1 MEQGGNILKRT
12 AYNFIVT
19 LLVLLVAGCGG
30 INKPPEGLIKKDVI
44 DDLGKTEIFDSDSAE
59 DNKVGDDH
67 AISIIQQNASL
78 YFWDKENNKLVSE
91 SRKILATDMDSFIVE
106 VVEGLIK
113 GPISK
118 ELQPVIPSKTKVL
131 EIQQIDNIVNIN
143 LSEDFLESEDLLVA
157 RTALVNT
164 LTEQEKIK
172 YVKINING
180 RELTRDGTDETQSL
194 GVLVR
199 ATNNLNELI
208 ATQGNDS
215 AQDNIKEINWELFF
229 RDFRGQYLLSE
240 IRPIRVKNG
249 GIARAIIEE
258 LIKGPISVSE
268 GLYPVLPQGTQLLDV
283 KLMACCNRTVF
294 PVVMVLS

>member
-1 MEQGGNILKRT
+1 MRR
-12 AYNFIVT
+12 
-19 LLVLLVAGCGG
+19 
-30 INKPPEGLIKKDVI
+30 NKQTSRGANKKDVI

-268 GLYPVLPQGTQLLDV
+268 GLYR
-283 KLMACCNRTVF
+283 CCLR
-294 PVVMVLS
+294 VLSCWM